1 MREITAW
8 AIWFWNFT
16 SSASTLEQSFC
27 FAFPPLFIRAAFVR
41 DSVGSAQKLRS
52 RGWVF
57 PSNMKFGVDENSS
70 SVGEGAVASR
80 VCVCAALG
88 TQELS
93 GDFPCPHLEFESL
106 QHLQHPEVAQ
116 SSIIQHTELNPIMN
130 FIFQPQKEH
139 KQLFFFV
146 LFLLLFVHLNALGPW
161 HQSRQFCCYVKEN
174 EINQLHSGEV
184 GDLKK

>member
-139 KQLFFFV
+139 KQLFF
-146 LFLLLFVHLNALGPW
+146 LFC
-161 HQSRQFCCYVKEN
+161 FCCCLF
-174 EINQLHSGEV
+174 I
-184 GDLKK
+184 